1 MVMIVDEDEIE
12 MIPLPDTVTLSLSGR
27 KIAKI
32 TLRELK
38 EESMR
43 VQEEKQKRVE
53 ILADGEIES
62 FMRGNREKLIVLERT
77 RAAEQYG
84 LFLVDYNEAEVSITC
99 AGEVINLIEKYWW
112 IHS

>member
-1 MVMIVDEDEIE
+1 MPRKIAEKLGINENSHLVIIVDEDEIE

-53 ILADGEIES
+53 IVVDGKIDS
-62 FMRGNREKLIVLERT
+62 FHEK
-77 RAAEQYG
+77 
-84 LFLVDYNEAEVSITC
+84 
-99 AGEVINLIEKYWW
+99 
-112 IHS
+112 